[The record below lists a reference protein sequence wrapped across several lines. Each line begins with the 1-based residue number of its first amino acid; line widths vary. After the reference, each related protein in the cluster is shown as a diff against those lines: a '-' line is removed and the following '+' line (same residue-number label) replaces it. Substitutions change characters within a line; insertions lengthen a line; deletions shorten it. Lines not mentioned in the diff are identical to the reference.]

1 MSSTTMMEL
10 ETHVVECDLMN
21 DSVSLAFSI
30 QIELS
35 SKVNASLCIVIIDKQ
50 SSLNPFKLISKKQ
63 IFRSYSVIFLF
74 TMIRSLTNQLIVS
87 RSMNLWR
94 HFSCKLFKFSVDV

>member
-1 MSSTTMMEL
+1 MMEL

-50 SSLNPFKLISKKQ
+50 SSLNPFKLISKKTNLPLL
-63 IFRSYSVIFLF
+63 FSNFPFYDDKKPNKSTHRLSLNELVATFL
-74 TMIRSLTNQLIVS
+74 M
-87 RSMNLWR
+87 
-94 HFSCKLFKFSVDV
+94 